1 MADKYPKP
9 APQLEAGLLARLTNL
24 PRAPKA
30 LQPRVAPGQ
39 PTMAWAL
46 RGLPSRPPPRRPKR
60 IHPSG

>member
-9 APQLEAGLLARLTNL
+9 PPQLEAGLLARLTAL

-30 LQPRVAPGQ
+30 LQLRVAPGQ

-46 RGLPSRPPPRRPKR
+46 RGQPPRPPARRPKR

>member
-9 APQLEAGLLARLTNL
+9 APRLPEALLARLTSM

-30 LQPRVAPGQ
+30 MQPRVAPGQ

-46 RGLPSRPPPRRPKR
+46 RGLESQPRPRRKPPPAR
-60 IHPSG
+60 